1 MGEKK
6 KNRVDAV
13 IDEVLES
20 KRVKQASMGLL
31 KLLRLLSL
39 VAIVFLVVTFI
50 LMIFADRG
58 KLDEVFILTGISL
71 AIFLVVN
78 YFINKNSR

>member
-6 KNRVDAV
+6 ENRVDAV
-13 IDEVLES
+13 INKVLES
-20 KRVKQASMGLL
+20 KRVKHASMGLL

-39 VAIVFLVVTFI
+39 VAIVVLVGIIV
-50 LMIFADRG
+50 LMIFEDSRH
-58 KLDEVFILTGISL
+58 LDEAFILTGISL

-78 YFINKNSR
+78 NFINKNSR